1 MDYLTQCHSRLMIQ
15 TLTQGR
21 MPKPVLASPLPNSFS
36 GLMEMYEGNYIRL
49 RKMLGGKD
57 KIPAVAVSRVPRGM
71 DVYLQVLEQTTYTST
86 IALTYYF
93 SDAEEG
99 FLAYPNLKI
108 RIYYDALQAEV
119 MSKSYKHTN
128 RPSDPNYHAFN
139 HPIDPSLLK
148 RWRMNRFL
156 FKWLAFCDRQG
167 HSFQMGANSGQGSS
181 QGFGQN
187 QLITKNVEIP
197 LQDKAS
203 SSNII
208 E

>member
-1 MDYLTQCHSRLMIQ
+1 MKPSLQ
-15 TLTQGR
+15 QGS
-21 MPKPVLASPLPNSFS
+21 MPRHILAEPLPSSFS

-49 RKMLGGKD
+49 RKLLGEKNNM
-57 KIPAVAVSRVPRGM
+57 PEVAVSRIANGM
-71 DVYLQVLEQTTYTST
+71 DVYLQVLEQTKYTAT

-93 SDAEEG
+93 SDAENG
-99 FLAYPNLKI
+99 FLAFPNLKI

-119 MSKSYKHTN
+119 MSQAYK
-128 RPSDPNYHAFN
+128 RRDPNFRSFN
-139 HPIDPSLLK
+139 HDLDPSLLK

-156 FKWLAFCDRQG
+156 YKWLSYCDRQG
-167 HSFQMGANSGQGSS
+167 HSFKMGVRSGK
-181 QGFGQN
+181 N
-187 QLITKNVEIP
+187 QLITKNIEIP

>member
-1 MDYLTQCHSRLMIQ
+1 MMQSLQ
-15 TLTQGR
+15 QGS
-21 MPKPVLASPLPNSFS
+21 MPRHILAAPLPSSFS

-49 RKMLGGKD
+49 RKLLGDKD
-57 KIPAVAVSRVPRGM
+57 KIPEVAVSRVTNGM
-71 DVYLQVLEQTTYTST
+71 DVYLQVLEQTKYTST

-93 SDAEEG
+93 SDVEEG

-119 MSKSYKHTN
+119 MSQTYK
-128 RPSDPNYHAFN
+128 RRDPNFHSFN
-139 HPIDPSLLK
+139 HNVDPSLLK

-156 FKWLAFCDRQG
+156 YKWLSYCDRQG
-167 HSFQMGANSGQGSS
+167 HTFQIGASSGK
-181 QGFGQN
+181 N

>member
-1 MDYLTQCHSRLMIQ
+1 MIQ

-49 RKMLGGKD
+49 RKLLGDKD
-57 KIPAVAVSRVPRGM
+57 SMPAVAVSRVRHGM
-71 DVYLQVLEQTTYTST
+71 DVYLQVLEQTKYTST

-119 MSKSYKHTN
+119 MSQAYK
-128 RPSDPNYHAFN
+128 RRDPNFHAFN
-139 HPIDPSLLK
+139 HQIDPSLLK

-156 FKWLAFCDRQG
+156 FKWLAYCGRQG
-167 HSFQMGANSGQGSS
+167 HSFQIGASS
-181 QGFGQN
+181 GQN

>member
-1 MDYLTQCHSRLMIQ
+1 MIQ
-15 TLTQGR
+15 TLQQGR
-21 MPKPVLASPLPNSFS
+21 ILATPLPSSFA

-49 RKMLGGKD
+49 RKLLGD
-57 KIPAVAVSRVPRGM
+57 KNDIPAVAVSRIAQGM
-71 DVYLQVLEQTTYTST
+71 DLYLQVLDQTKYTST

-93 SDAEEG
+93 SDVNER

-119 MSKSYKHTN
+119 MSQAY
-128 RPSDPNYHAFN
+128 RRREPDFHAFN
-139 HPIDPSLLK
+139 HAHDPSLLK

-167 HSFQMGANSGQGSS
+167 HSFHVGAKQAK
-181 QGFGQN
+181 N

-197 LQDKAS
+197 LQGAATS
-203 SSNII
+203 STII